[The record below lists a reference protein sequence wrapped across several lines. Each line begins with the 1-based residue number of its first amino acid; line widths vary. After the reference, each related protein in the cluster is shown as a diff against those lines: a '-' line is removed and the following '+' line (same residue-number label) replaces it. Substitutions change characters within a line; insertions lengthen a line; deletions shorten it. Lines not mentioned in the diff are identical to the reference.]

1 MATGEM
7 MSPSESFS
15 MGMHQMQFA
24 PSTFF
29 PHPQQQGPAGH
40 QNMQLTNF
48 TDSQSSMSTHHLPQ
62 TNPHHLSDI
71 LQNDPLGRLKGLDI
85 SSKGSNLVKTEG
97 PSISASESST
107 TF

>member
-40 QNMQLTNF
+40 QNMQLPF
-48 TDSQSSMSTHHLPQ
+48 SHSQSSMSTHQMHQ
-62 TNPHHLSDI
+62 SNSHALSEMM
-71 LQNDPLGRLKGLDI
+71 QNDHLRRLQGLDI
-85 SSKGSNLVKTEG
+85 SSQGSSLVKSEG
-97 PSISASESST
+97 PTLSASESSS